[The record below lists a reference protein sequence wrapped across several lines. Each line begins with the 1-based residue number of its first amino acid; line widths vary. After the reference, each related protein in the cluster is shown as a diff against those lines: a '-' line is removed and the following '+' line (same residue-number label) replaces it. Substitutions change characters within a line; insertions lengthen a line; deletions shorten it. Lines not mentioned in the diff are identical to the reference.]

1 MQNMTAKQKMALLI
15 VAVCVGALIARLLI
29 TPVPVRAQSEVSCG
43 IFVEPGTTTIRT
55 PDNSMQVLGKVM
67 VNTCTGQI
75 WGFPT
80 TTNVPYPIDNTSS
93 KPPVSRPVY
102 LGKFEMTQILK

>member
-1 MQNMTAKQKMALLI
+1 MQIMTAVQKLTLLI
-15 VAVCVGALIARLLI
+15 LALGAIALIARPLA

-43 IFVEPGTTTIRT
+43 IYVEPGTTTIRT

-80 TTNVPYPIDNTSS
+80 TTNAPYPVDSTSS
-93 KPPVSRPVY
+93 KPPIARPVY
-102 LGKFEMTQILK
+102 LGKFDMTQILK

>member
-1 MQNMTAKQKMALLI
+1 MQNMTVVQKMTFLVL
-15 VAVCVGALIARLLI
+15 GACLIALVLRPVV
-29 TPVPVRAQSEVSCG
+29 TPAPVRAQSEASCG
-43 IFVEPGTTTIRT
+43 VYVEPGTTTVRT
-55 PDNSMQVLGKVM
+55 PDGSMQVLGKVM

-80 TTNVPYPIDNTSS
+80 TTNAPYPVDNTSS

-102 LGKFEMTQILK
+102 LGRFGMTQVLK